1 MDIIFIMIFKNY
13 DGKIT
18 DIREATYY
26 HFFRKDGSFRSD
38 TRALIQNNIKD
49 RGTFSFGMKRGFNY
63 G

>member
-1 MDIIFIMIFKNY
+1 MIFKNY